1 MQNETV
7 TVPEVAEFLRVP
19 RQTIYMMVK
28 NGKIPHFR
36 VGSKVRFKR
45 SDIEALAVPTV
56 KTATKPVTNGVEDE

>member
-7 TVPEVAEFLRVP
+7 TVPEVAEFLRVS

-45 SDIEALAVPTV
+45 SDVEALAIPTV
-56 KTATKPVTNGVEDE
+56 KLETKPVTNGVEDE

>member
-1 MQNETV
+1 VQNETV
-7 TVPEVAEFLRVP
+7 TVQEVADFLRVS
-19 RQTIYMMVK
+19 RQTVYMMVK